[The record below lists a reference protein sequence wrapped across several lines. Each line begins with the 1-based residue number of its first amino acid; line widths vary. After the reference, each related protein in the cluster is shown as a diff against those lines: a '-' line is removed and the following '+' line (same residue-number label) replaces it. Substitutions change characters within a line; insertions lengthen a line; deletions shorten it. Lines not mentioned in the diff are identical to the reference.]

1 MAAPDP
7 GWKDLFGYAWAVLLI
22 PVAMVW
28 KKADNA
34 VQRDEFEKKTG
45 KMLEHIEKLYENAEA
60 DRRVLSEGFQDMKD
74 TMHEVENRL
83 RDKID
88 AKPR

>member
-7 GWKDLFGYAWAVLLI
+7 SWKDFFGYAWAVLLI
-22 PVAMVW
+22 PVGMVW
-28 KKADNA
+28 KKADGA

-45 KMLEHIEKLYENAEA
+45 KILEHIEKLYENAEA
-60 DRRVLSEGFQDMKD
+60 DRKVVSAGFEGIHDA
-74 TMHEVENRL
+74 MHNAELRL

-88 AKPR
+88 AK